1 MRNPQQTQ
9 RKLIEVASKLM
20 ADLGAA
26 GLRVDQVAALAKIN
40 KRMIYHY
47 FGDKEGLTAK
57 VIAQQVAAI
66 SPRLNEQETST
77 LLHFFDHVGVSTTD
91 PVRCANQPSEQAQ
104 RQAQQ
109 QAAVIVMRA
118 LLDQWQRLSEI
129 PIQSLLSRL
138 SALALGLEPQ
148 PAHAAEPASPPQP
161 PRKERIS
168 LRPTVS
174 LIQSSS

>member
-77 LLHFFDHVGVSTTD
+77 LLHFFDLAGVSTTD
-91 PVRCANQPSEQAQ
+91 PVRCADQPSEQAQ
-104 RQAQQ
+104 QQALQ

-129 PIQSLLSRL
+129 PIQSLLRRF
-138 SALALGLEPQ
+138 SARALGLEPQ
-148 PAHAAEPASPPQP
+148 PAHAAEPASSPQP

>member
-91 PVRCANQPSEQAQ
+91 PVRCADQPSE
-104 RQAQQ
+104 QAQQ

-148 PAHAAEPASPPQP
+148 PAHAAEPASSPQP
-161 PRKERIS
+161 PQKERIS

>member
-77 LLHFFDHVGVSTTD
+77 LLHFFDLAGVSTTD
-91 PVRCANQPSEQAQ
+91 PVRWADQPLA
-104 RQAQQ
+104 QAQQ

-138 SALALGLEPQ
+138 SVLALGLEPQ
-148 PAHAAEPASPPQP
+148 PAHAAEPASSPQP
-161 PRKERIS
+161 PQKERIS

>member
-9 RKLIEVASKLM
+9 RRLIEVASKLM

-57 VIAQQVAAI
+57 VIAQQVATI

-77 LLHFFDHVGVSTTD
+77 VLQFFDHAGVATTD
-91 PVRCANQPSEQAQ
+91 PARCADQPSE
-104 RQAQQ
+104 QAQQ

-138 SALALGLEPQ
+138 SALALGFEPQ
-148 PAHAAEPASPPQP
+148 PAHAAEPAASSSQPPQ
-161 PRKERIS
+161 KERIS

-174 LIQSSS
+174 LVQSSS